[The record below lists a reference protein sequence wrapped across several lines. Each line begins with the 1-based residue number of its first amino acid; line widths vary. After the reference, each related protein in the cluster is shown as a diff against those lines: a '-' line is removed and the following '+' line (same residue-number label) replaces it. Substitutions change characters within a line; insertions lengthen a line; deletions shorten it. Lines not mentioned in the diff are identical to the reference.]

1 MRTLLLLG
9 LVVGGLVVA
18 GAIHISQSDG
28 NIEISVDKQ
37 KVEAVTGQVIREG
50 EEILKNAQ
58 NAGGQGDTQTR

>member
-37 KVEAVTGQVIREG
+37 KVQAVTGEVIREG
-50 EEILKNAQ
+50 EAILKNAQ
-58 NAGGQGDTQTR
+58 NAGVQGGTQTR

>member
-37 KVEAVTGQVIREG
+37 KVQAVTGEVIREG
-50 EEILKNAQ
+50 EAILKNAQ
-58 NAGGQGDTQTR
+58 NASAQSGSQTR

>member
-18 GAIHISQSDG
+18 GAIHITQSNG

-37 KVEAVTGQVIREG
+37 KVQAVTGEVIREG
-50 EEILKNAQ
+50 EAILKNAQ
-58 NAGGQGDTQTR
+58 NAGVQGGSQTR

>member
-18 GAIHISQSDG
+18 GAIHISQSNG

-37 KVEAVTGQVIREG
+37 KVKAVTGHVIREG

-58 NAGGQGDTQTR
+58 NAGGQGGSQTR